1 MGTAAEERWMSG
13 WAVMAAPLAVLVQ
26 WGSPV
31 VAFLAVRALWRYS
44 RPDADEVVPDD
55 DIVGTY
61 LTVVDAGWPP
71 RAPATFAEVAVR
83 LGVPV
88 PRVRSTITRDNSVA

>member
-1 MGTAAEERWMSG
+1 MSG
-13 WAVMAAPLAVLVQ
+13 WTVMTAPLGVLVQ

-31 VAFLAVRALWRYS
+31 VAFLAARALWRYS
-44 RPDADEVVPDD
+44 RTDAAVAVPDD

-88 PRVRSTITRDNSVA
+88 PRVRSTITPDNSVA